1 MYFNTRL
8 VDRVLPAFGR
18 NYSSHLASGAPAGQ
32 VSALY
37 YDPRLAVRLDD
48 GLRAQ
53 HTLQVSTHTFL
64 PLTLPPAFCLQSPVH
79 TLHAVQLYFN
89 QSIAV
94 QVPLDA
100 QHVAGG
106 SQVVPALHA
115 KVDDDAPHPVHVAG
129 LRRLHT

>member
-8 VDRVLPAFGR
+8 VDRVLPASGR
-18 NYSSHLASGAPAGQ
+18 NYSSHLASRAPAGQ

-37 YDPRLAVRLDD
+37 HDSRLAVRLDH

-53 HTLQVSTHTFL
+53 HTLQVSASTSTSPRL
-64 PLTLPPAFCLQSPVH
+64 LPPVLLSVP
-79 TLHAVQLYFN
+79 LYFN
-89 QSIAV
+89 PSIAA

-106 SQVVPALHA
+106 SQIVPALYA
-115 KVDDDAPHPVHVAG
+115 KTDDDASHPVYVAG
-129 LRRLHT
+129 LR